1 MTIKVPFSKPSINE
15 EEEKA
20 VLDVVRSGWLTTGKV
35 TLEFEKEFSEFMNKG
50 LPDQSVSSEKSSSLH
65 NAENSNKIISLAVN
79 SNTSGMIL
87 ALHACGIKAGT
98 AVITTPYTFVSTAA
112 CAKHLGA
119 DVIFADLKK
128 DSYLIDPDDIEKI
141 LIENEKTKKYNIKA
155 IIPVHIA
162 GNVCDMNR
170 IMELAQKYNLKV
182 IEDAAHSFPSLTDM
196 GYAGTI
202 GDAGVFSFY
211 ATKPLTTGE
220 GGMVC
225 TKDESLAHDMTVMR
239 LHGMDRTTWDRYTSP
254 KASWQYDIV
263 APGYKFN
270 LPDILSA
277 IGRVQLKKTDD
288 MFRKRKHIVDI
299 YNKAFKDLDFV
310 QVPPDEKGNAW
321 HLYLMRLNLDKLK
334 IDRDEFSKK
343 LQEAGIGVSMHFI
356 PLFHFTYWKELDQ
369 NFTPENYPNAQ
380 SQFIRTITLP
390 LWPDM
395 TDEMAYDTIEAVK
408 KIGSEY
414 HAG

>member
-1 MTIKVPFSKPSINE
+1 MSTELKVPFSKPSINQE
-15 EEEKA
+15 EEQA
-20 VLDVVRSGWLTTGKV
+20 VLDIIRSGWLTTGKV
-35 TLEFEKEFSEFMNKG
+35 TLEFEKEFSDFMNAP
-50 LPDQSVSSEKSSSLH
+50 LQ
-65 NAENSNKIISLAVN
+65 NKNVMCLAVN

-87 ALHACGIKAGT
+87 AMHACGVKAGT

-119 DVIFADLKK
+119 DVIFCDIEK
-128 DSYLIDPDDIEKI
+128 DSYNIDPDKIEEI
-141 LIENEKTKKYNIKA
+141 LIENEKNHKYNIKA
-155 IIPVHIA
+155 IVPVHIA
-162 GNVCDMNR
+162 GTVCNMKR
-170 IMELAQKYNLKV
+170 IMEIAKNYNLRV

-202 GDAGVFSFY
+202 GDCGVFSFY

-225 TKDESLAHDMTVMR
+225 AKDPELIKIMTMMR

-277 IGRVQLKKTDD
+277 IGRVQLKKTNE
-288 MFRKRKHIVDI
+288 FYEKRKRICEI
-299 YNKAFKDLDFV
+299 YNKEFANMDFV
-310 QVPPDEKGNAW
+310 QVPPDSQGNAW
-321 HLYLMRLNLDKLK
+321 HLYLLRLKLDKLK
-334 IDRDEFSKK
+334 IDRDEFSKQ
-343 LQEAGIGVSMHFI
+343 LQESGIGVSMHFI
-356 PLFHFTYWKELDQ
+356 PLFHFSYWQNLDPE
-369 NFTPENYPNAQ
+369 FKKENYPNAEDH
-380 SQFIRTITLP
+380 FIRTITIP

-395 TDEMAYDTIEAVK
+395 TDEMVYQTIDAIK
-408 KIGSEY
+408 KIGKENY
-414 HAG
+414 AG